1 MKNTITMIFFIIA
14 CLIMLSG
21 IFVPDGKGFYIFATT
36 IMCLGIGGY
45 YAKSN

>member
-21 IFVPDGKGFYIFATT
+21 IFVPDGKGFYVFVTS
-36 IMCLGIGGY
+36 IMCLGIGGH